1 MPSLCKNNMESNKS
15 DSFEELSNESSSKL
29 VVSRGNPRARFMVV
43 GEAPGAKED
52 LLTKPFV
59 GRSGKLLDKLLES
72 AGFNVENDIY
82 FCNVIKCK
90 PPGNRKP
97 TRIEIKNSIPWLYQQ
112 ILLVDPFILALA
124 GSTAVQSVLGTTEP
138 ISSLRGKWI
147 NWNDRLVMPIF
158 HPSYLLR
165 NPSKVEG
172 SPTFQT
178 MNDMENIYKRL
189 EITL

>member
-1 MPSLCKNNMESNKS
+1 MISPNINDKEFLGSDLVSDISISTLCN
-15 DSFEELSNESSSKL
+15 L

-43 GEAPGAKED
+43 GEAPGSKED

-72 AGFNVENDIY
+72 AGFNLDKDIY
-82 FCNVIKCK
+82 FCNVIKCW
-90 PPGNRKP
+90 PPENRRP
-97 TRIEIKNSIPWLYQQ
+97 TKIEIKNSIPWLYQQ